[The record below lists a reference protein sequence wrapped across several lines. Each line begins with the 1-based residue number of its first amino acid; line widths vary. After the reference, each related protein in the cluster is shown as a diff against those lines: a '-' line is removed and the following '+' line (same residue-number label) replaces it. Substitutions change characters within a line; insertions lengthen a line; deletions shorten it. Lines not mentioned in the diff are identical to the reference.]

1 MQASLVM
8 RRFKCFSSAGH
19 WSLAYH
25 HIRNTVCLTLALVAG
40 RLTKEF
46 SWRPVVGH
54 VEASVLP
61 AWVYIQSWL
70 AVLSSRVAK
79 SSLAGKMAAGVDG
92 C

>member
-1 MQASLVM
+1 M
-8 RRFKCFSSAGH
+8 
-19 WSLAYH
+19 
-25 HIRNTVCLTLALVAG
+25 
-40 RLTKEF
+40 
-46 SWRPVVGH
+46 GH
-54 VEASVLP
+54 VEASVLR